1 VFSRFAAALLVAC
14 VMACHPHH
22 HENAVSAEQAVLDR
36 QREGLRALLKA
47 SDRGDFL
54 PFDSVLVA
62 VEQGLVQRL
71 LEAALPFERVIAK
84 KYRVR
89 VSGVEVR
96 FEDGFGLVRLDGTA
110 SLADR
115 PEEAAF
121 ADVGIYG
128 ALDVVELDQATGM
141 LRGSV
146 TIIAL
151 DARRVK
157 LLGAGVPPAEGLVE
171 DLGRERLE
179 AFGELVSRL
188 EIPVAV
194 EGALTLPAVGPEGG
208 VRIEAATI
216 PVRAAV
222 TRVTAYRGRLW
233 VSIKA
238 STGDGE

>member
-1 VFSRFAAALLVAC
+1 VSSRVFALAC
-14 VMACHPHH
+14 VLVLPACHRHH
-22 HENAVSAEQAVLDR
+22 HETAVSAEEAVTVR
-36 QREGLRALLKA
+36 QREGLRALLA
-47 SDRGDFL
+47 AAERGELL

-62 VEQGLVQRL
+62 VDQGLVQRL
-71 LEAALPFERVIAK
+71 LQAALPIERVIAE

-89 VSGVEVR
+89 VSGVEVK
-96 FEDGFGLVRLDGTA
+96 FDDGFGLVRLDGTA

-115 PEEAAF
+115 PESEAF
-121 ADVGIYG
+121 ADVGLYG
-128 ALDVVELDQATGM
+128 ALDVVELDQATGV

-157 LLGAGVPPAEGLVE
+157 VMGAGVPPAEGLVE
-171 DLGRERLE
+171 DLGREKLD
-179 AFGELVSRL
+179 AFGALASRL

-194 EGALTLPAVGPEGG
+194 EGALTLPAVAQGG

-216 PVRAAV
+216 PMRAAV

-233 VSIKA
+233 VSVQA
-238 STGDGE
+238 STGAAP